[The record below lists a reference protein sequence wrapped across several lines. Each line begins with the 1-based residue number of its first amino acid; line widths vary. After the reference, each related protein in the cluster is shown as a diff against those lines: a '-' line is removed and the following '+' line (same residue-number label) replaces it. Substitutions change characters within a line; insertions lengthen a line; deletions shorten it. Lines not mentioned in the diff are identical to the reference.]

1 MKITYLTWGE
11 TPRSYGVFSS
21 QVLGQFSHTVASMKN
36 QFDGDEI
43 NSEFVSGIP
52 LIHSGMVREKLAYPE
67 EIKKITSKLAES
79 NIKFKRLNI
88 LSSQNFINSNRHSF
102 RTFHGLSHLP
112 LSRHFNTSKPD
123 IVHCRSYHAA
133 YAALKVREKLGAH
146 YKVIF
151 DARGFWP
158 KEVSLKKG
166 WGMDS
171 DNFHFLSKIEAYCL
185 DNSDVV
191 VSVSDTMTD
200 IFKSKTT
207 TPVETIYLSADIERF
222 TGIPRAESLH
232 SRGNELTFC
241 YLGAL
246 SKGTWHR
253 PKELSE
259 LFARLKYLY
268 PNSKQMIITTSAK
281 SEYISYFEGNSSVLL
296 RSAKN
301 VNELVTLLAECD
313 IGVMSYFTPDSE
325 LEKALAN
332 SVFAVK
338 TSEYLAAG
346 MPMITNKYCGGAAS
360 FLLNHKAGVSYDP
373 SNLESLTFEAIEG
386 LTKLKIGTL
395 REIATEYL
403 DYEANAKRYAAVYEQ
418 LLLR

>member
-21 QVLGQFSHTVASMKN
+21 QVLGQFSHTIECMKTKL
-36 QFDGDEI
+36 GSGEI
-43 NSEFVSGIP
+43 NCEFVSGIP
-52 LIHSGMVREKLAYPE
+52 LVHSGMVREKFAYPE
-67 EIKKITSKLAES
+67 EINKVTSKLAD
-79 NIKFKRLNI
+79 NDIKFKRLDI

-102 RTFHGLSHLP
+102 RTFHGISHLS
-112 LSRHFNTSKPD
+112 LSKHFEKSRPD

-133 YAALKVREKLGAH
+133 YAALKVREKLGAN

-166 WGMDS
+166 WGIDS

-191 VSVSDTMTD
+191 VSVSDTMTNA
-200 IFKSKTT
+200 FKSKTT

-222 TGIPRAESLH
+222 TDIPRVESLH
-232 SRGNELTFC
+232 TRGCELTFC

-246 SKGTWHR
+246 SQGTWHR
-253 PKELSE
+253 PKELSD
-259 LFARLKYLY
+259 LFERLKSLY
-268 PNSKQMIITTSAK
+268 PNSKQMIITTSAQ
-281 SEYISYFEGNSSVLL
+281 SEYISYFKGNGDILL
-296 RSAKN
+296 RSARN
-301 VNELVTLLAECD
+301 INEVVSLLAECD

-325 LEKALAN
+325 LEKMLAK

-346 MPMITNKYCGGAAS
+346 MPMITNKYCGGAVS
-360 FLLNHKAGVSYDP
+360 FLLNHEVGVSYDP
-373 SNLESLTFEAIEG
+373 NNLDSLTFEAVES
-386 LTKLKIGTL
+386 LTKLKIDTL
-395 REIATEYL
+395 RETAAEYL
-403 DYEANAKRYAAVYEQ
+403 DYKANAKRYAVIYEQ
-418 LLLR
+418 LFHR

>member
-21 QVLGQFSHTVASMKN
+21 QVLGQFSHTVACMKTKL
-36 QFDGDEI
+36 DSDAI
-43 NSEFVSGIP
+43 NCEFVAGIP
-52 LIHSGMVREKLAYPE
+52 LIHSGMVREKFAYPE
-67 EIKKITSKLAES
+67 EINKVTSKLADS
-79 NIKFKRLNI
+79 DIKFKRLNI

-102 RTFHGLSHLP
+102 RTFHGVSHSSLSKHFAN
-112 LSRHFNTSKPD
+112 SRPD

-133 YAALKVREKLGAH
+133 YAALKVRENLGAH
-146 YKVIF
+146 YKIIF

-200 IFKSKTT
+200 VFKSKTV

-222 TGIPRAESLH
+222 TSIPRAESLH
-232 SRGNELTFC
+232 SRNNALTFC

-246 SKGTWHR
+246 SQGTWHR

-259 LFARLKYLY
+259 LFERLKHLY
-268 PNSKQMIITTSAK
+268 PNSKQMIITTSEQ
-281 SEYISYFEGNSSVLL
+281 SEYISYFEGNSDVLL

-325 LEKALAN
+325 LEKVLAN

-346 MPMITNKYCGGAAS
+346 MPMIVNKYCGGAVS
-360 FLLNHKAGVSYDP
+360 FLLNHEAGVSYDP
-373 SNLESLTFEAIEG
+373 SNLESLTLEAVEG

-395 REIATEYL
+395 RETAAEYL
-403 DYEANAKRYAAVYEQ
+403 DYEANAKRYAAIYER
-418 LLLR
+418 LLQR